1 MTDPD
6 NKESDLER
14 LAKERDEY
22 LDGWKRAEANLIN
35 YKKDELKR
43 FQESVLYV
51 SEELLGDLI
60 PVLDSFDLAIGT
72 LEAGGQVEKGIYMIK
87 NQLESVLA
95 KRGLSKIVVRVG
107 DKFDPNRHEAIE
119 EVKGGESG
127 TVAQE
132 LTPGYELGYKVLRP
146 SKVKVFK

>member
-14 LAKERDEY
+14 TTKERDGY

-35 YKKDELKR
+35 YKKDEMKR
-43 FQESVLYV
+43 FQDSVLYM
-51 SEELLGDLI
+51 SEELLSDLI
-60 PVLDSFDLAIGT
+60 PVLDSFDLAMGT
-72 LEAGGQVEKGIYMIK
+72 LEAGGPVEKGVYMIK
-87 NQLESVLA
+87 NQLEAILA
-95 KRGLSKIVVRVG
+95 RRGLSKIIVRPG

-119 EVKGGESG
+119 EIEGGESG

>member
-6 NKESDLER
+6 NKENDLER
-14 LAKERDEY
+14 IAKERDGY

-43 FQESVLYV
+43 FQESVLYI

-60 PVLDSFDLAIGT
+60 PVLDSFDLAMGT
-72 LEAGGQVEKGIYMIK
+72 LEAEGPIEKGIYLIK

-95 KRGLSKIVVRVG
+95 KRGLSKIVVKVG

-119 EVKGGESG
+119 EIEGGESG